1 MLLLQLNICVNLSTH
16 YTHTRTHTHTSNT
29 CTVGCG
35 LFIYTM
41 YITHYFM
48 VMLIQN
54 IHTYIHIYYN
64 L

>member
-1 MLLLQLNICVNLSTH
+1 MLLLQLNIVSIETLT
-16 YTHTRTHTHTSNT
+16 THTHSNKY
-29 CTVGCG
+29 TVWCG
-35 LFIYTM
+35 LFIYTV